1 MKTTG
6 GIVLAFVAVI
16 SFSCFT
22 TATGN
27 QIDCTKYKKG
37 EPVTDFA
44 CDKSLMEL
52 CGTDGKTYDNKCLLC
67 NEKLIR
73 NPSLGVKHKG
83 SCDIEGTRLDCKK
96 YINQDVCTREYE
108 AHCGSDG
115 YTYGNECEYCN
126 AQNINPTL
134 TLLFKD
140 ECFVDK
146 D

>member
-22 TATGN
+22 TATRN
-27 QIDCTKYKKG
+27 QINCNKYQKG
-37 EPVTDFA
+37 EPFP
-44 CDKSLMEL
+44 CDKSLMLL
-52 CGTDGKTYDNKCLLC
+52 CGTDGNTYGNKCLLC
-67 NEKLIR
+67 KEKLMR
-73 NPSLGVKHKG
+73 NPSLGVKHEG

-96 YINQDVCTREYE
+96 YIDQDWCTLEYQ

-115 YTYGNECEYCN
+115 NTYGNECAYCN
-126 AQNINPTL
+126 AQNTNPTL
-134 TLLFKD
+134 TLLFKG